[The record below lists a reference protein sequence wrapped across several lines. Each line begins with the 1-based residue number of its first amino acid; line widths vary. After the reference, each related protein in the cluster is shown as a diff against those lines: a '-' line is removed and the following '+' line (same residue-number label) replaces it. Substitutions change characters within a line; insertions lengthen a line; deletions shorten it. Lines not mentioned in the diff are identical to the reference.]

1 MINIEISE
9 PFQDKVDKT
18 TLYIT
23 AKKTLEHQ
31 AVPSSNGLSILITT
45 DQQIH
50 DYNLRFRGIDSPTD
64 VLSFNLDQLDPDDDT
79 QYLGDVVISYPTASA
94 QAQIYGHGVTEELQ
108 LLIIHGILH
117 LLGYD
122 HAKPADKTRMWKVQ
136 KEILSILELDNIAPS
151 E

>member
-9 PFQDKVDKT
+9 PFQDKVDEA

-31 AVPSSNGLSILITT
+31 AVPSSNGLAILITT

-50 DYNLRFRGIDSPTD
+50 DLNLRFRGIDSSTD

-94 QAQIYGHGVTEELQ
+94 QAQSYGHDVTEELQ
-108 LLIIHGILH
+108 LLIVHGILH

-122 HAKPADKTRMWKVQ
+122 HAEPADKARMWKVQ
-136 KEILSILELDNIAPS
+136 KEILSNLELDNIAPS